1 MSLSDDKKQEW
12 SGGNVD
18 IRTADRTQYIAAPS
32 AGKGIIARYEQLIDQ
47 AVEGRE
53 SFDAVV
59 FGATPEV
66 RDMVLARNGR
76 LTTVDQSEESIA
88 KCNLSL
94 KHQQDPRE
102 TIVMQNWL
110 VTTIPDASA
119 DIVLG
124 DGIFN
129 NIPFESYGDLFRQI
143 VRVLREGGYCILR
156 EGVIAPSRSIKTVEE
171 ISAAHAQGGV
181 HWFDSLTDL
190 RFYSDISES
199 ARGVDT
205 YSYSFQK
212 LYSALDGA
220 RTAGRLSEK
229 LAADLARFR
238 NTVSHTVPPHD
249 IFRQVFSEFFEPL
262 SADQANDFH
271 FTQDTMLFFFGK
283 THEQN

>member
-12 SGGNVD
+12 SGSNVD

-32 AGKGIIARYEQLIDQ
+32 AGAGIVARYEQLIDQ
-47 AVEGRE
+47 AVGGRE

-59 FGATPEV
+59 FGATPEL

-129 NIPFESYGDLFRQI
+129 NIPFEFYGDLFRQI
-143 VRVLREGGYCILR
+143 VRVLREGGHSILR
-156 EGVIAPSRSIKTVEE
+156 EGVTAPSRTSQTIKE
-171 ISAAHAQGGV
+171 ISAAYEKGGV
-181 HWFDSLTDL
+181 HWFDALTDL
-190 RFYSDISES
+190 RFYSDITES
-199 ARGVDT
+199 ARGDGR
-205 YSYSFQK
+205 YSYSFEK
-212 LYSALDGA
+212 LYTALDQA
-220 RTAGRLSEK
+220 RASGLLSEK
-229 LAADLARFR
+229 LFADLSRFR
-238 NTVSHTVPPHD
+238 NTVSHTIPPYD
-249 IFRQVFSEFFEPL
+249 VFRQVFSEFFEPF
-262 SADQANDFH
+262 SAEQAADFH
-271 FTQDTMLFFFGK
+271 FTQDTMIFFFGK
-283 THEQN
+283 THEQD